1 MPHAPEPIDI
11 EPDALQDR
19 FSRFAAISIVVA
31 TLAGAFVG
39 YLEAQASREGALAN
53 VRAQRAMV
61 EAMSGL
67 VRTDRA
73 AQVDYGIFALASL
86 HDRGATSAFQQG
98 LFATDPIEEV
108 RLELEQERERA
119 LARAAHELTTLSLD
133 GPESPTADPV
143 FPGRFFADAQHQA
156 DRLWALANAANEE
169 DASWEAAEAN
179 LTAALTMFAVAVY
192 LLGLSLTL
200 RERIRGLLA
209 GLGVT
214 LVVVGT
220 VWATWLATH
229 PPEAAPDAAA
239 RAFADGRRVFLL
251 AAEPSDF
258 AEATR
263 HFDRAIELR
272 PTFAQAYADRASAS
286 FLAGSP
292 QFAMFTSITTPEAL
306 DASIADLERAH
317 ELGLETRSVLGELG
331 FNTFLRGLR
340 RDHDPDLEASAGF
353 TRLGLRGD
361 ASDPVLHYNLGA
373 ALLALGDD
381 AGARQAYLDAIRHT
395 LFVGPDAG
403 EARGN
408 PFLEG
413 LWVSGALTDLELV
426 AASRPGRAEAVA
438 TTKELIVGSVS
449 LGEVDA
455 RGEAEPAEVAADL
468 FPTEVQW
475 QSALP
480 GYDPAADV
488 VASYWYQ
495 ETPGG
500 WAALPEV
507 SGVATPG
514 GEEGAWFSLS
524 PFLPQTFPPRCLPD
538 DRYRVEVY
546 VNGELAGTAEAE
558 AGFATPEATVL
569 GDLNVALCH
578 PRGWQPSE
586 RNLAGFLGGA
596 VEEGGGAGAYV
607 LRFQRPSI
615 QGEDPR
621 VTAEIFLDTAIET
634 FADLF
639 PSVPTFD
646 SSAGEDFFLGLE
658 GPVKKWF
665 SIDGGWVLAGAG
677 LADDGA
683 VIIGAVYGP
692 ADRFEDGGDLL
703 RVFDSLLE
711 YRPL

>member
-1 MPHAPEPIDI
+1 MPQAPEPIEI
-11 EPDALQDR
+11 EPEALQDR
-19 FSRFAAISIVVA
+19 FSRFAAIAIVVA
-31 TLAGAFVG
+31 TLAGALVG
-39 YLEAQASREGALAN
+39 YLEARASREGALAN

-73 AQVDYGIFALASL
+73 AQVDYGTFALASL
-86 HDRGATSAFQQG
+86 HRRGATSAFQRG
-98 LFATDPIEEV
+98 LFTTDPIEEV
-108 RLELEQERERA
+108 RLRLEQEREGA
-119 LARAAHELTTLSLD
+119 LAETAQELTALSAD
-133 GPESPTADPV
+133 GPESPDADPV

-156 DRLWALANAANEE
+156 DRLWALANAANEQ
-169 DASWEAAEAN
+169 DAGWEAAEAN

-192 LLGLSLTL
+192 LLGLSLTI
-200 RERIRGLLA
+200 RERVRGLLA

-214 LVVVGT
+214 LVVVGAG
-220 VWATWLATH
+220 WAGWLATH
-229 PPEAAPDAAA
+229 PPRQAPDAAA

-251 AAEPSDF
+251 AAEPADF
-258 AEATR
+258 EEAKA

-272 PTFAQAYADRASAS
+272 PTFAQAHADRASAA

-292 QFAMFTSITTPEAL
+292 QFATFTSITTPEAL
-306 DASIADLERAH
+306 DAAIADLERAH

-331 FNTFLRGLR
+331 FDTFLRGLR
-340 RDHDPDLEASAGF
+340 RSDAGDLEASVGF
-353 TRLGLRGD
+353 TREGLRGD
-361 ASDPVLHYNLGA
+361 PSDPVLHYNLGA

-381 AGARQAYLDAIRHT
+381 DGARAAYLDGIRHT
-395 LFVGPDAG
+395 LFVDPA
-403 EARGN
+403 EEELRGN

-426 AASRPGRAEAVA
+426 AAARPERAEAVA
-438 TTKELIVGSVS
+438 RTKELIVGSIS
-449 LGEVDA
+449 LGEPGA
-455 RGEAEPAEVAADL
+455 RGETEPAELEVDL

-475 QSALP
+475 KSALP
-480 GYDPAADV
+480 GYDPAAGV

-500 WAALPEV
+500 WAALSEV
-507 SGVATPG
+507 SGVIAPG
-514 GEEGAWFSLS
+514 GEEGARFTLS
-524 PFLPQTFPPRCLPD
+524 PFLPQTFPARCLAD
-538 DRYRVEVY
+538 GRYRVEVY
-546 VNGELAGTAEAE
+546 VNGALAGTGEAE
-558 AGFATPEATVL
+558 ASFATPEATVL

-578 PRGWQPSE
+578 PEGWAPSE
-586 RNLAGFLGGA
+586 RNLPGFLGGTI
-596 VEEGGGAGAYV
+596 EEGAGAGAYV

-621 VTAEIFLDTAIET
+621 VTAEIFLDTAIDT

-639 PSVPTFD
+639 PTVPTFD
-646 SSAGEDFFLGLE
+646 SIAGEDFFLGLE
-658 GPVKKWF
+658 GPIKKWYA
-665 SIDGGWVLAGAG
+665 IDGGWVLAGAG

-683 VIIGAVYGP
+683 VIIGAVFGP
-692 ADRFEDGGDLL
+692 AERFEEGGDLL